1 MNANVNVN
9 PLKQVKVRDKNG
21 HMVTRW
27 MRVLEETGETA
38 ITVPAPAIPS
48 SPEIV
53 ESTMWRLFP
62 EFDEESENMLDIFGQ
77 YWDYTDVFT
86 RHALG
91 LLPPKTMQQLSD
103 QFNDDGSGAQCF
115 LALTAY
121 EYVIAMS
128 ERGSEEDSQVHY
140 DKAVRKLNNALVF
153 REVLSEL
160 TEVCNLTR
168 TAGDMNYTL
177 NMTLA
182 NYEHT
187 GPDPLHD
194 EKVLSDTDYS
204 KAPKHERKKAVAFVI
219 AFNLNQYFRM
229 DDGGTELP
237 SPEFVEF
244 IRENLDRQRQVI
256 ELVETRRT
264 NDVSVLKEMFA
275 SDAPALVSGVL

>member
-1 MNANVNVN
+1 MSTNVN
-9 PLKQVKVRDKNG
+9 PLRQVKVRDKNG

-38 ITVPAPAIPS
+38 ITVPAPVIPS
-48 SPEIV
+48 SPEMV

-77 YWDYTDVFT
+77 YWDCTDVFT
-86 RHALG
+86 RHALS
-91 LLPPKTMQQLSD
+91 LLPSKTMQQLSE
-103 QFNDDGSGAQCF
+103 QFSDDGSGAQCF

-128 ERGSEEDSQVHY
+128 ERGSEEDSYVYY

-153 REVLSEL
+153 REVLNDL
-160 TEVCNLTR
+160 TEVCHVTR
-168 TAGDMNYTL
+168 SADDTSYML

-182 NYEHT
+182 NYEQ
-187 GPDPLHD
+187 DPLYD
-194 EKVLSDTDYS
+194 ETVLSDIDYS
-204 KAPKHERKKAVAFVI
+204 KVPKHERKKAVAFAI

-229 DDGGTELP
+229 DEGGAESP
-237 SPEFVEF
+237 APEFVEF
-244 IRENLDRQRQVI
+244 VKDNLGRQRDI
-256 ELVETRRT
+256 MELVAARKT
-264 NDVSVLKEMFA
+264 NDVAVLREILS

>member
-1 MNANVNVN
+1 MTANVN

-38 ITVPAPAIPS
+38 ITVPAPVIPS
-48 SPEIV
+48 SPEMV

-62 EFDEESENMLDIFGQ
+62 EFDEESGKMLDIFSQ

-121 EYVIAMS
+121 EYVTAMS
-128 ERGSEEDSQVHY
+128 EYGREEDSQVHY
-140 DKAVRKLNNALVF
+140 DNAVRKLNNALVF
-153 REVLSEL
+153 REALNDL
-160 TEVCNLTR
+160 TEACHLTR
-168 TAGDMNYTL
+168 SAGDTNYML

-182 NYEHT
+182 NYEH
-187 GPDPLHD
+187 DPVHN
-194 EKVLSDTDYS
+194 EHVLSEVDYS
-204 KAPKHERKKAVAFVI
+204 KTPKHERQKAIAFAI

-229 DDGGTELP
+229 DEGGTERP
-237 SPEFVEF
+237 APEFVEF
-244 IRENLDRQRQVI
+244 IGENLDRQRQVI

-264 NDVSVLKEMFA
+264 NDVSVLKEMFT
-275 SDAPALVSGVL
+275 SDTPALVSGVL